1 MKVYLDN
8 AATTPLRDEVINSMF
23 NVIKNYGNPSSTH
36 SYGRSA
42 KILVEDSRKII
53 AENLNVKPNEIIF
66 TSGGTESDNSI
77 LKSSVDDLGIQTIIT
92 SKIEHH
98 AILNVVDYLSL
109 KKVKIKYVNVKN
121 DGSIDIEDLEN
132 ILFND
137 NSKKLVTLMHVNNEI
152 GNILDLKKVSS
163 ICKKHSTYFH
173 TDAVQ
178 SIGHFKFDLD
188 SLNIDFL
195 SASAHKF
202 HGPKG
207 IGFSFIKKKSGLKSF
222 IIGGSQE
229 RGLRGGTEAV
239 HNIVGMSKAISIA
252 YKNLNH
258 ELNHILNLKSY
269 LIKNLKKYFPNII
282 FNGLSD
288 DLNSSSHTILNVSFP
303 NFKDKN
309 ELFNFNLDLKGI
321 ACSKGSACQSG
332 SISGSHVLN
341 TINSDLNKKIPSV
354 RFSFSH
360 LNKLEEI
367 DYLVGVLKS
376 FSKTPVS
383 L

>member
-23 NVIKNYGNPSSTH
+23 SVIKNYGNPSSAH

-132 ILFND
+132 MLFND

-288 DLNSSSHTILNVSFP
+288 DLNSSSHTILNVGFP

>member
-23 NVIKNYGNPSSTH
+23 SVIKNYGNPSSAH

-132 ILFND
+132 MLFND

>member
-288 DLNSSSHTILNVSFP
+288 DLNSSSHTILNVGFP

>member
-132 ILFND
+132 MLFND

-207 IGFSFIKKKSGLKSF
+207 IGFSFIRKKSGLKSF

-288 DLNSSSHTILNVSFP
+288 DLNSSSHTILNVGFP

>member
-132 ILFND
+132 MLFND

-188 SLNIDFL
+188 LLNIDFL

-288 DLNSSSHTILNVSFP
+288 DLNSSSHTILNVGFP

>member
-8 AATTPLRDEVINSMF
+8 AATTPLRDEVISSMF
-23 NVIKNYGNPSSTH
+23 NVMKNYGNPSSTH

-53 AENLNVKPNEIIF
+53 AKNLNVKPNEIIF
-66 TSGGTESDNSI
+66 NSGGTESDNSI
-77 LKSSVDDLGIQTIIT
+77 LKSSVNDLGIQTIIT

-98 AILNVVDYLSL
+98 AILNVVDYLSS
-109 KKVKIKYVNVKN
+109 KKVKIKYVNVKS
-121 DGSIDIEDLEN
+121 DASIDLEDLES
-132 ILFND
+132 ILSND

-152 GNILDLKKVSS
+152 GKILDLKKVSS
-163 ICKKHSTYFH
+163 ICRKYSTYFH

-178 SIGHFKFDLD
+178 SVGHFKFDLD

-207 IGFSFIKKKSGLKSF
+207 IGFSFIRKKSGLKSF
-222 IIGGSQE
+222 INGGSQE

-239 HNIVGMSKAISIA
+239 HNIVGMSKAISVA
-252 YKNLNH
+252 YENLNH
-258 ELNHILNLKSY
+258 ELKHILNLKLY
-269 LIKNLKKYFPNII
+269 LIKHLKINFPDVI
-282 FNGLSD
+282 FNGISD
-288 DLNSSSHTILNVSFP
+288 DLRSSSHTILNVGFPSF
-303 NFKDKN
+303 KN
-309 ELFNFNLDLKGI
+309 NRELFNFNLDLKGI

-332 SISGSHVLN
+332 SNQGSHVLN
-341 TINSDLNKKIPSV
+341 EINSDLNKKVPSI

-360 LNKLEEI
+360 FNKIEEI
-367 DYLVGVLKS
+367 DYLVEVLKS
-376 FSKTPVS
+376 FSKTPIS

>member
-132 ILFND
+132 MLFND

-288 DLNSSSHTILNVSFP
+288 DLNSSSHTILNVGFP

>member
-258 ELNHILNLKSY
+258 ELTHILNLKSY

>member
-8 AATTPLRDEVINSMF
+8 AATTPLRDEVISSMF
-23 NVIKNYGNPSSTH
+23 DVIKNYGNPSSTH

-42 KILVEDSRKII
+42 KILIEDSRKII
-53 AENLNVKPNEIIF
+53 AQNLNVKPNEIIF

-77 LKSSVDDLGIQTIIT
+77 LKSSVDDLGIETIIT

-98 AILNVVDYLSL
+98 AILNVVDYLSF
-109 KKVKIKYVNVKN
+109 KKVKIKYVNINN
-121 DGSIDIEDLEN
+121 DGSINIQDLEN
-132 ILFND
+132 ILSND

-152 GNILDLKKVSS
+152 GKILDLKKVSS

-188 SLNIDFL
+188 ALDIDFL

-207 IGFSFIKKKSGLKSF
+207 IGFSFIRKKSGLKSF

-239 HNIVGMSKAISIA
+239 HNIVGMSKAIYIA
-252 YKNLNH
+252 YKNLNY
-258 ELNHILNLKSY
+258 ELKHILNLKSY
-269 LIKNLKKYFPNII
+269 LIKNLKINFPDVV
-282 FNGLSD
+282 FNGASD
-288 DLNSSSHTILNVSFP
+288 DLNLTSHTILNVGFP
-303 NFKDKN
+303 SFKDN
-309 ELFNFNLDLKGI
+309 RELFNFNLDLKGI

-341 TINSDLNKKIPSV
+341 AINSDLNKKVPSI

-360 LNKLEEI
+360 FNKIEEI
-367 DYLVGVLKS
+367 DYLVEVLKS
-376 FSKTPVS
+376 FSKTPIS

>member
-8 AATTPLRDEVINSMF
+8 AATTPLRDEVISSMF
-23 NVIKNYGNPSSTH
+23 NVMKNYGNPSSTH

-66 TSGGTESDNSI
+66 NSGGTESDNSI
-77 LKSSVDDLGIQTIIT
+77 LKSSVNDLGIQTIIT

-98 AILNVVDYLSL
+98 AILNVVDYLSS
-109 KKVKIKYVNVKN
+109 KKVKIKYVNVKS
-121 DGSIDIEDLEN
+121 DGSIDLEDLES
-132 ILFND
+132 ILSND

-152 GNILDLKKVSS
+152 GKILDLKKVSS
-163 ICKKHSTYFH
+163 ICRKYSTYFH

-178 SIGHFKFDLD
+178 SVGHFKFDLD

-207 IGFSFIKKKSGLKSF
+207 IGFSFIRKKSGLKSF
-222 IIGGSQE
+222 INGGSQE

-239 HNIVGMSKAISIA
+239 HNIVGMSKAISVA
-252 YKNLNH
+252 YENLNH
-258 ELNHILNLKSY
+258 ELKHILNLKLY
-269 LIKNLKKYFPNII
+269 LIKHLKINFPDVI
-282 FNGLSD
+282 FNGISN
-288 DLNSSSHTILNVSFP
+288 DLRSSSHTILNVGFPSF
-303 NFKDKN
+303 KN
-309 ELFNFNLDLKGI
+309 NRELFNFNLDLKGI

-332 SISGSHVLN
+332 SNQGSHVLN
-341 TINSDLNKKIPSV
+341 EINSDLNKKVPSI

-360 LNKLEEI
+360 FNKIEEI
-367 DYLVGVLKS
+367 DYLVEVLKS
-376 FSKTPVS
+376 FSKTPIS

>member
-8 AATTPLRDEVINSMF
+8 AATTPLRDEVISSMF
-23 NVIKNYGNPSSTH
+23 NVMKNYGNPSSTH

-66 TSGGTESDNSI
+66 NSGGTESDNSI
-77 LKSSVDDLGIQTIIT
+77 LKSSVNDLGIQTIIT

-98 AILNVVDYLSL
+98 AILNVVDYLSS
-109 KKVKIKYVNVKN
+109 KKVKIKYVNVKS
-121 DGSIDIEDLEN
+121 DGSIDLEDLES
-132 ILFND
+132 ILSND

-152 GNILDLKKVSS
+152 GKILDLKKVSS
-163 ICKKHSTYFH
+163 ICRKYSTYFH

-178 SIGHFKFDLD
+178 SVGHFKFDLD

-207 IGFSFIKKKSGLKSF
+207 IGFSFIRKKSGLKSF
-222 IIGGSQE
+222 INGGSQE

-239 HNIVGMSKAISIA
+239 HNIVGMSKAISVA
-252 YKNLNH
+252 YENLNH
-258 ELNHILNLKSY
+258 ELKHILNLKLY
-269 LIKNLKKYFPNII
+269 LIKHLKINFPDVI
-282 FNGLSD
+282 FNGISD
-288 DLNSSSHTILNVSFP
+288 DLRSSSHTILNVGFPSF
-303 NFKDKN
+303 KN
-309 ELFNFNLDLKGI
+309 NRELFNFNLDLKGI

-332 SISGSHVLN
+332 SNQGSHVLN
-341 TINSDLNKKIPSV
+341 EINSDLNKKVPSI

-360 LNKLEEI
+360 FNKIEEI
-367 DYLVGVLKS
+367 DYLVEVLKS
-376 FSKTPVS
+376 FSKTPIS

>member
-8 AATTPLRDEVINSMF
+8 AATTPLRDEVISSMF
-23 NVIKNYGNPSSTH
+23 DVIKNYGNPSSTH

-42 KILVEDSRKII
+42 KILIEDSRKII

-77 LKSSVDDLGIQTIIT
+77 LKSSVDDLGIETIIT

-98 AILNVVDYLSL
+98 AILNVVDYLSF
-109 KKVKIKYVNVKN
+109 KKVKIKYVNINN
-121 DGSIDIEDLEN
+121 DGSIDIQDLEN
-132 ILFND
+132 ILSND

-152 GNILDLKKVSS
+152 GKILDLKKVSS
-163 ICKKHSTYFH
+163 ICKKYSTYFH

-188 SLNIDFL
+188 ALDIDFL

-207 IGFSFIKKKSGLKSF
+207 IGFSFIRKKSGLKSF

-239 HNIVGMSKAISIA
+239 HNIVGMGKAIYIA
-252 YKNLNH
+252 YKNLNC
-258 ELNHILNLKSY
+258 ELKHILNLKSY
-269 LIKNLKKYFPNII
+269 LIKNLKTNFPDVV
-282 FNGLSD
+282 FNGKSD
-288 DLNSSSHTILNVSFP
+288 DLNLSSHTILNVGFP
-303 NFKDKN
+303 NFKDN
-309 ELFNFNLDLKGI
+309 RELFNFNLDLKGI

-341 TINSDLNKKIPSV
+341 AINSDLNKKVPSI

-360 LNKLEEI
+360 FNKIEEI
-367 DYLVGVLKS
+367 DYLVEVLKS
-376 FSKTPVS
+376 FSKTPIS

>member
-23 NVIKNYGNPSSTH
+23 SVIKNYGNPSSIH

-53 AENLNVKPNEIIF
+53 AENLNVKSNEIIF

-98 AILNVVDYLSL
+98 AILNVVDNLSL

-121 DGSIDIEDLEN
+121 DGSVDIQDLEN
-132 ILFND
+132 ILSND

-163 ICKKHSTYFH
+163 ICKKHSSYFH

-178 SIGHFKFDLD
+178 SIGHFKFDLN

-207 IGFSFIKKKSGLKSF
+207 IGFSFIRNKSGLKSF

-252 YKNLNH
+252 YKNLNY
-258 ELNHILNLKSY
+258 ELKHILNLKLY
-269 LIKNLKKYFPNII
+269 LIKNLKINFPDVV
-282 FNGLSD
+282 FNGMSD
-288 DLNSSSHTILNVSFP
+288 NLNSSSHTILNVGFP
-303 NFKDKN
+303 NFKDN
-309 ELFNFNLDLKGI
+309 IELFNFNLDLKGI
-321 ACSKGSACQSG
+321 ACSRGSACQSG
-332 SISGSHVLN
+332 STNGSHVLN
-341 TINSDLNKKIPSV
+341 LINSDSNKKIPSI

-360 LNKLEEI
+360 FNKIEEI
-367 DYLVGVLKS
+367 DYLVKVLKS

>member
-132 ILFND
+132 MLFND